1 MSEALQSAA
10 FGLFAFPI
18 LGVAAL
24 IWAAIV
30 VWALVHLARLTC
42 WTLGTARSCCRRWFR
57 VPRAVNR
64 LGFQFVTVPGS
75 GYVRLAGR
83 GIAWKD
89 TRYWP
94 LLFSERQGHR
104 KHWRLGH
111 WSIATLKK
119 DGPR

>member
-10 FGLFAFPI
+10 FGLFWFPI
-18 LGVAAL
+18 LGIGAI
-24 IWAAIV
+24 IWAFV
-30 VWALVHLARLTC
+30 VVRATASLVRLTIWVIELARD
-42 WTLGTARSCCRRWFR
+42 CCRRWFR

-75 GYVRLAGR
+75 GYIRLAGR

-94 LLFSERQGHR
+94 ILSSERHGDR

-119 DGPR
+119 GGPR